1 MSENRIRLTQEVSC
15 AGCAAKLAPSYL
27 GEAVKGMDWPRTAEV
42 LCATEG
48 NEDAGVYRL
57 DQDWA
62 LIQTTDFFT
71 PVVDDPYLYGQVAA
85 ANALSDI
92 YAMGGKPLTA
102 LNIVCFPETLPPS
115 ILGEILRGGAD
126 KAREAGCSILG
137 GHSVKDNEI
146 KYGMAVTGKAR
157 IKDIKYN
164 RGARAGELLIL
175 TKPLGT
181 GVLNTALKRGQI
193 LDTTYEALIFSMTL
207 LNDWGAEL
215 MVEYRASGAT
225 DITGFSLAGHGMEMA
240 RASGVD
246 FEISFSSLPR
256 FPQLL
261 DLIESG
267 FVTRGDKS
275 NRVYTEGY
283 IVCDE
288 LSPVQQSVIFDPQT
302 SGGLLFS
309 VAEDR
314 AMEVLQKLRPRYLDA
329 QIIGKVISPR
339 DRHKPGVLHF
349 CA

>member
-1 MSENRIRLTQEVSC
+1 MSENRIRLTQEVTC
-15 AGCAAKLAPSYL
+15 AGCAAKLAPAYL
-27 GEAVKGMDWPRTAEV
+27 KEAVAGINWPRSEAV

-71 PVVDDPYLYGQVAA
+71 PVVDDPYLFGQVAA
-85 ANALSDI
+85 ANALSDV
-92 YAMGGKPLTA
+92 YAMGAKPLSA
-102 LNIVCFPETLPPS
+102 LNIVCFPETLSPS

-126 KAREAGCSILG
+126 KAKEAGCSILG
-137 GHSVKDNEI
+137 GHSVKDSEI

-181 GVLNTALKRGQI
+181 GVLNTALKRGKL
-193 LDTTYEALIFSMTL
+193 LDSTYETLIYSMTL

-215 MVEYRASGAT
+215 MVEYRAGGAT

-246 FEISFSSLPR
+246 LEFYFASLPLM
-256 FPQLL
+256 PELL
-261 DLIESG
+261 QQIEAG
-267 FVTRGDKS
+267 FVTRGDRS
-275 NRVYTEGY
+275 NRVYTDGF
-283 IVCDE
+283 IDCHE
-288 LSPVQQSVIFDPQT
+288 LDSLQQSVVFDPQT

-309 VAEDR
+309 IAEDR
-314 AMEVLQKLRPRYLDA
+314 AEEVLQKLKPRYLSA
-329 QIIGKVISPR
+329 QIVGRVIDPKNP
-339 DRHKPGVLHF
+339 HKAGVLHF
-349 CA
+349 YA